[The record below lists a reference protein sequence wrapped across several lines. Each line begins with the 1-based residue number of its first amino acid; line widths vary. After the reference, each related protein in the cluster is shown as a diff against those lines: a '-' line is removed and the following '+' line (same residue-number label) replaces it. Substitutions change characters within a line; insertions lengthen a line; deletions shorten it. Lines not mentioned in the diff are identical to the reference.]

1 MTAAVVGLATS
12 VALADR
18 MDMHSFEAPYTHVDP
33 SGSKSVSKDW
43 KTGGVTAVNRNFVRL
58 TPDRQVSRPPAPKET
73 PGPASG
79 WSGRDCRLACLTD

>member
-1 MTAAVVGLATS
+1 MTAAVVGLASS

-43 KTGGVTAVNRNFVRL
+43 KTGGVTTVNKNFVRL
-58 TPDRQVSRPPAPKET
+58 TPDRQVRTDGGDGRPKRSSVTAGDLNEK
-73 PGPASG
+73 
-79 WSGRDCRLACLTD
+79 